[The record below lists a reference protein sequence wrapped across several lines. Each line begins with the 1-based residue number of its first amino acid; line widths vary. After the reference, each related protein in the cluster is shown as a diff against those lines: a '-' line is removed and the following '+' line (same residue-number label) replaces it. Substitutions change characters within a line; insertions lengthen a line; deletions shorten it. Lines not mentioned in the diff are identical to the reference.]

1 MNGASK
7 TTGRTREAT
16 SADPL
21 KIAQQALLGL
31 FLIVIVFLIAQ
42 RFVSFQLPGKEG
54 IWDAALLILALAAT
68 LTSLCQQLPA
78 QNVLLATVVIAFIS
92 GGILAL
98 GSTTGIPFGPVIY
111 TTSGGPRFFDA
122 LSWFVP
128 LLWIVVILNSRGVAR
143 MILRPWRKLR
153 VYGYWLMG
161 ITTLLT
167 LIFDLGLEP
176 FATRARHYWLWS
188 PTKIAVDWYGT
199 PLSNFLGWL
208 VTTLLVLAFA
218 TPALMKKKPAKS
230 RSGADYHPLIVW
242 ISLNLLFIAGALSQH
257 LTSAAIVSATACI
270 AVIPFAVR
278 GARW

>member
-7 TTGRTREAT
+7 TAGRTPETT

-31 FLIVIVFLIAQ
+31 FLIAIAFLIVQ

-54 IWDAALLILALAAT
+54 VWDAALLILALAAT
-68 LTSLCQQLPA
+68 LASSGRQLPA
-78 QNVLLATVVIAFIS
+78 QNVLLATVIVGVIG
-92 GGILAL
+92 GGINAL
-98 GSTTGIPFGPVIY
+98 GSLTGIPFGPVIY
-111 TTSGGPRFFDA
+111 TQAGGPRLFDS

-128 LLWIVVILNSRGVAR
+128 LLWIVAVLGSRGVAR
-143 MILRPWRKLR
+143 LILRPWRKLR

-176 FATRARHYWLWS
+176 FATRVRHYWLWDR
-188 PTKIAVDWYGT
+188 TKIPVDWYGT

-208 VTTLLVLAFA
+208 VTTILVLAFA

-230 RSGADYHPLIVW
+230 GTDYASLIIWVL
-242 ISLNLLFIAGALSQH
+242 LNLLFVAGAFSQH

-270 AVIPFAVR
+270 AVVPFAVR